1 VSAGEVDGLRIEV
14 SVLSEAQRLS
24 FSSPEDLL
32 LKLQPGVDGV
42 ILRIGNRMATYL
54 PQVWEQ
60 LPDKERFL
68 DSLAEKAGC
77 EPSDWRKPGTNVYL
91 YEVESFKEPGA

>member
-1 VSAGEVDGLRIEV
+1 
-14 SVLSEAQRLS
+14 
-24 FSSPEDLL
+24 
-32 LKLQPGVDGV
+32 
-42 ILRIGNRMATYL
+42 MATYL

-77 EPSDWRKPGTNVYL
+77 EPSDWRKPGTSVYL

>member
-1 VSAGEVDGLRIEV
+1 
-14 SVLSEAQRLS
+14 
-24 FSSPEDLL
+24 
-32 LKLQPGVDGV
+32 
-42 ILRIGNRMATYL
+42 
-54 PQVWEQ
+54 

-68 DSLAEKAGC
+68 DILAEKAGC